1 MFLDYSLLKEFLQ
14 NEGIVYKENEPMS
27 AHTTFKIGG
36 PADMFVQPASEEA
49 LAKLIVFCKEKE
61 IPFYVL
67 GNGSNLLVSDLGV
80 EGVVIH
86 IAGGFAD
93 FSVGGTNE
101 IICGSGL
108 RLSLLCSYA
117 LENRL
122 TGLEFAWGIPGLV
135 GGAVYMN
142 AGAYD
147 SEISNVITECR
158 CVNMDGKIETLTLD
172 KMKLGYRTSVFKEKK
187 NRVITSAKFQL
198 FPGDTEEIRGR
209 MDELMMRRKSKQPLE
224 FPSAGSTYKRPTGN
238 FAGTLIEMC
247 GLKGF
252 TIGGAQVSEK
262 HAGFV
267 INRGDAT
274 ASDVR
279 RVIEAVSEK
288 VFLETSIKL
297 EPEVEFIGR

>member
-1 MFLDYSLLKEFLQ
+1 MDYNLLKDFL
-14 NEGIVYKENEPMS
+14 EGENIIYRENEPMS

-36 PADMFVQPASEEA
+36 PADIFVIPSNEEA
-49 LAKLIVFCKEKE
+49 VLKVITFCNKNEYP
-61 IPFYVL
+61 IYIL
-67 GNGSNLLVSDLGV
+67 GNGSNVLVSDLGI

-86 IAGGFAD
+86 IAGGLSD
-93 FSVGGTNE
+93 VSYDGVNT
-101 IICGSGL
+101 ITSGSGL
-108 RLSLLCSYA
+108 KLSLLCNFA
-117 LENRL
+117 LEQSL

-147 SEISNVITECR
+147 SEMSKVLTEVRAITF
-158 CVNMDGKIETLTLD
+158 DGKIETLSAEEL
-172 KMKLGYRTSVFKEKK
+172 KLGYRTSVFKEKK
-187 NRVITSAKFQL
+187 NYVITSAKFQL
-198 FPGDTEEIRGR
+198 SPGIKEEIRNR
-209 MDELMMRRKSKQPLE
+209 MDELIGLRKAKQPLE
-224 FPSAGSTYKRPTGN
+224 FPSAGSTFKRPTGN
-238 FAGTLIEMC
+238 FAGTLIETC

-252 TIGGAQVSEK
+252 TIGGAAVSEK

-267 INRGDAT
+267 VNLGNAT
-274 ASDVR
+274 ASDVK

>member
-1 MFLDYSLLKEFLQ
+1 MDYSLLKEFLERE
-14 NEGIVYKENEPMS
+14 NIVYKENEPMS

-36 PADMFVQPASEEA
+36 PADIFVIPSSEEA
-49 LAKLIVFCKEKE
+49 VLKVVTFCNEKE
-61 IPFYVL
+61 YPVYVL
-67 GNGSNLLVSDLGV
+67 GNGSNLLVSDLGI

-86 IAGGFAD
+86 IAGLSDVSYDGVN
-93 FSVGGTNE
+93 SIT
-101 IICGSGL
+101 CGSGL
-108 RLSLLCSYA
+108 KLSLLCNFA
-117 LENRL
+117 LEQSL

-147 SEISNVITECR
+147 SEMSKVLTEVRAITF
-158 CVNMDGKIETLTLD
+158 DGKIQTLSAEKL
-172 KMKLGYRTSVFKEKK
+172 KLGYRTSVFKEKK
-187 NRVITSAKFQL
+187 NCVITSAKIQL
-198 FPGDTEEIRGR
+198 NPGIKEEIRNR
-209 MDELMMRRKSKQPLE
+209 MDELIGLRKAKQPLE
-224 FPSAGSTYKRPTGN
+224 YPSAGSTFKRPTGN
-238 FAGTLIEMC
+238 FAGTLIETC

-252 TIGGAQVSEK
+252 TIGGAAVSEK

-267 INRGDAT
+267 VNLGGAT
-274 ASDVR
+274 ASDVK